1 MTGWRDRLAAIRAR
15 PAAPTDPAPTAAEAI
30 GTTGASDIGMETAKR
45 AAPLAPPLPVWPDG
59 FLYLSGLAVRL
70 DAALRDGAAVVRCPS
85 GALDLTLPDGRAWL
99 LSPDTVARLAA
110 AWLLPPDL
118 AGEGG
123 GPGD

>member
-15 PAAPTDPAPTAAEAI
+15 PAAPTDPAPTAAEANGAI
-30 GTTGASDIGMETAKR
+30 GTNDMGMETAKR
-45 AAPLAPPLPVWPDG
+45 AAPLAPPPVWPDG

-110 AWLLPPDL
+110 ARLLPPDL
-118 AGEGG
+118 AGGG
-123 GPGD
+123 AVARG